1 MSEALSQD
9 KLGGQSALE
18 AQGPARDAAAHAREG
33 EDGFGTAAGHGDA
46 EHHSHGPSYTLLTGI
61 FVALMALTWLTVY
74 VTNYDLGYN
83 GNLVLAMVIALV
95 KAAIVG
101 LWFMHLRYDPPIFG
115 FTLLLSLGFVVLFI
129 VFTLLD
135 TSETLYRVQD
145 AAATQASQ

>member
-9 KLGGQSALE
+9 KLGGESAIE
-18 AQGPARDAAAHAREG
+18 AQGPARDAVDHAQKG
-33 EDGFGTAAGHGDA
+33 QDGFGTSVDHHA
-46 EHHSHGPSYTLLTGI
+46 EHESHGPSYTLLTVI
-61 FVALMALTWLTVY
+61 FLVLMALTGVTVG
-74 VTNYDLGYN
+74 VTEFDLGYQ
-83 GNLVLAMVIALV
+83 GNLILAMVIALV

-115 FTLLLSLGFVVLFI
+115 FTLMLSLGFVVLFI

-135 TSETLYRVQD
+135 TSEVLYRVQD